1 MKKAV
6 RTHRLA
12 EDELTH
18 AASWYETKQPGLG
31 ASFLDMVDNA
41 IERLRSGLLPG
52 SPVPNVRTSKN
63 PRRIFIQ
70 SFPYSIVF
78 YERKDEIVIV
88 AFAHSS
94 RRPGYWRS
102 RGLL

>member
-1 MKKAV
+1 MQSSACVQVYYLAV
-6 RTHRLA
+6 QFPML
-12 EDELTH
+12 
-18 AASWYETKQPGLG
+18 GL
-31 ASFLDMVDNA
+31 
-41 IERLRSGLLPG
+41 P
-52 SPVPNVRTSKN
+52 
-63 PRRIFIQ
+63 IFIQ